1 MQSTGCFGIQQWD
14 RRAFWACLL
23 LPQGQAHETLP
34 ASPSQVAGSQQVF
47 ANSVRFAPANLP
59 VDTGWGGLPAGPPGN
74 RPRPHPQLARRLK
87 HPFHSF
93 SWSFAPKPDDLLAE
107 KSTSDSA
114 SLMVG
119 ILVGCLWV
127 EGGRGATAKCL
138 PPVSF
143 LSVGC
148 GCRCGG

>member
-1 MQSTGCFGIQQWD
+1 MPSNGWFGIQQWD

-34 ASPSQVAGSQQVF
+34 ASPSEVAGSQQVF

-59 VDTGWGGLPAGPPGN
+59 VDTGWGVLPVGLPGN
-74 RPRPHPQLARRLK
+74 WPRPHPQLARRPK

-93 SWSFAPKPDDLLAE
+93 SWSLAPKPDYLLAE
-107 KSTSDSA
+107 KSTSDLA
-114 SLMVG
+114 SLAVG
-119 ILVGCLWV
+119 ILLECLWV

-138 PPVSF
+138 TMVSF
-143 LSVGC
+143 LSMGC
-148 GCRCGG
+148 GCWCGG